1 MHQVIAAVSMD
12 LFPCVC
18 TALGAGLVF
27 FVGHKENPEARRSM
41 LGLAAGV
48 MLAASVF
55 SLLLP
60 AIADSRAQGES
71 PWLASTVGLVA
82 GAAGLLLLEG
92 LAGNLLQGGPGHS
105 GRVIFAIAL
114 HNLPQG
120 MAVGLTGALAVQG
133 DANYLAGAIALSLG
147 IGLQNIPEGMAVSFP
162 MRQAGASRLR
172 SFLVGTASG
181 LVEPLGAALGG
192 ILVGSLARFMPWLL
206 SVAAGT
212 MVCVCAQEVI
222 PQAAEDGKAGIF
234 CVVLG
239 FAIMMAL
246 DVALG

>member
-1 MHQVIAAVSMD
+1 MIAAISMD
-12 LFPCVC
+12 LFPTIC
-18 TALGAGLVF
+18 TAVGAGFVF
-27 FVGHKENPEARRSM
+27 FVGNKDTPEARRSM

-55 SLLLP
+55 SLLQP
-60 AIADSRAQGES
+60 AIEQASAQGKS
-71 PWLASTVGLVA
+71 GWLAASAGLVLA
-82 GAAGLLLLEG
+82 AAGLLLMEQWAGRL
-92 LAGNLLQGGPGHS
+92 LAGGKGHS

-120 MAVGLTGALAVQG
+120 MAVGLTGALALTG
-133 DANYLAGAIALSLG
+133 DPNTVAGAVALSLG
-147 IGLQNIPEGMAVSFP
+147 IGLQNIPEGVAVAFP
-162 MRQAGASRLR
+162 VRQAGASKAKA
-172 SFLVGTASG
+172 FAVGTASG

-192 ILVGSLARFMPWLL
+192 ALAGSLLGAMPWLL
-206 SVAAGT
+206 SLAAGT
-212 MVCVCAQEVI
+212 MVCVTAQELI